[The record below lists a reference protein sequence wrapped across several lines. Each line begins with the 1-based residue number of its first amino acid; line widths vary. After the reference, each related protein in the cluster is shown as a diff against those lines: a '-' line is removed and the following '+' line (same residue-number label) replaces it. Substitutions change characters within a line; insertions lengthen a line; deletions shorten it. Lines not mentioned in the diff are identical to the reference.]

1 MKEEIDELWAK
12 RASEGVGPDLPKPK
26 PMEDKHS
33 ITGRKNPFSV
43 LCDGEDEDKVPEGGK
58 DPDKPG
64 AGSMDKRRRR
74 KAKRSQGSFKRK
86 GCSLRLKERKWS
98 RRHCSQ
104 ESTRESS
111 NPQIGARWRMRNPG
125 KTRRASGILRD
136 TKENTHRRDMKAMR
150 RKMQRV
156 ETNLA
161 ATPGLPGDWKQYGKN
176 VYYNRRTSRVVEVV
190 PFTEDLRREQEDG
203 GATLALESHQ
213 VREDQLIPTLTA
225 LLTTESDAQVARMWV
240 DTIHKVI
247 QKAEAQKEVEGI
259 VESLIQGALTMVTDS
274 GNEIIDEIES
284 MVKTLIHE
292 AADGTEDGKTKNTEA
307 TRACTGEAGQRECQH
322 RIQLKQRSSSRRGK
336 AKTRLLPILVQNE
349 TIPDHSTLED
359 LMYMLGP
366 IAETT
371 ELTEEEREP
380 QEGGTGKI
388 FTPVIHH
395 TAWGANQGVYERM
408 AHGAKAQHHR
418 TCGGQEGI
426 RERERMTAD
435 ITRNWRCRERKDKQM
450 KLLKST
456 GRARFQGKAEKREL
470 ATRVAEDNRRKLW
483 LAGHHLLIREHAE
496 VQITTVQSTDWL
508 PWSPMASSETLVD
521 GADAAVV
528 SKVKEIFIE
537 HQRQTMGTRYMKE
550 MKERRERRME
560 SRNESMHEFIDQLT
574 TDADGNHM
582 TGLQRLDLHQR
593 AVEMN
598 GADRTDPAML
608 AMLLCRED
616 TGTAK
621 DIAAAAINRAVVGAM
636 DGVWRMITD
645 QPRSGESRKEREN
658 RKKRRSK
665 RKRKRNHIVR
675 LEQTAE
681 GDTRMRTIPRR
692 RNGIR
697 PTLAHWIAEQMACPT
712 TSNKSSGHFEQH
724 EESSREH
731 DQTPAPEGG
740 TSEEGESNED
750 TQVIQST
757 TGTGEGA
764 QPQTGKHEQDHMCAE
779 QCNSGQTEGKSATR
793 QYLDDLMVSWRT
805 CSEGTSGKAIDL
817 RHCAA
822 ESFTIRRMEA
832 RNSQR
837 QTRRPSG
844 SRSVVE
850 GHGSEDGYGLSGDTP
865 PTRPFD
871 GARTP
876 DHLWLLGANTGQLAM
891 ETHQILEVV

>member
-1 MKEEIDELWAK
+1 
-12 RASEGVGPDLPKPK
+12 
-26 PMEDKHS
+26 
-33 ITGRKNPFSV
+33 
-43 LCDGEDEDKVPEGGK
+43 
-58 DPDKPG
+58 
-64 AGSMDKRRRR
+64 
-74 KAKRSQGSFKRK
+74 
-86 GCSLRLKERKWS
+86 
-98 RRHCSQ
+98 
-104 ESTRESS
+104 
-111 NPQIGARWRMRNPG
+111 
-125 KTRRASGILRD
+125 
-136 TKENTHRRDMKAMR
+136 
-150 RKMQRV
+150 
-156 ETNLA
+156 
-161 ATPGLPGDWKQYGKN
+161 
-176 VYYNRRTSRVVEVV
+176 
-190 PFTEDLRREQEDG
+190 
-203 GATLALESHQ
+203 
-213 VREDQLIPTLTA
+213 
-225 LLTTESDAQVARMWV
+225 
-240 DTIHKVI
+240 
-247 QKAEAQKEVEGI
+247 
-259 VESLIQGALTMVTDS
+259 
-274 GNEIIDEIES
+274 
-284 MVKTLIHE
+284 
-292 AADGTEDGKTKNTEA
+292 
-307 TRACTGEAGQRECQH
+307 
-322 RIQLKQRSSSRRGK
+322 
-336 AKTRLLPILVQNE
+336 
-349 TIPDHSTLED
+349 
-359 LMYMLGP
+359 
-366 IAETT
+366 
-371 ELTEEEREP
+371 
-380 QEGGTGKI
+380 
-388 FTPVIHH
+388 
-395 TAWGANQGVYERM
+395 
-408 AHGAKAQHHR
+408 
-418 TCGGQEGI
+418 
-426 RERERMTAD
+426 
-435 ITRNWRCRERKDKQM
+435 
-450 KLLKST
+450 
-456 GRARFQGKAEKREL
+456 
-470 ATRVAEDNRRKLW
+470 
-483 LAGHHLLIREHAE
+483 
-496 VQITTVQSTDWL
+496 
-508 PWSPMASSETLVD
+508 MASSETLVD

-574 TDADGNHM
+574 TDADGNYM

-616 TGTAK
+616 TGTTK

-764 QPQTGKHEQDHMCAE
+764 QPQTGKHEQDHMCAG

-817 RHCAA
+817 DTVLPKVSLSEGWKQEIANDRHGD
-822 ESFTIRRMEA
+822 RQEA
-832 RNSQR
+832 DRWWR
-837 QTRRPSG
+837 
-844 SRSVVE
+844 
-850 GHGSEDGYGLSGDTP
+850 
-865 PTRPFD
+865 
-871 GARTP
+871 
-876 DHLWLLGANTGQLAM
+876 AM
-891 ETHQILEVV
+891 AQKMGTVFQETHRLRAHLVEQELQIIFGSWAQTQANWQWRHTRFSKWYNKAMKEYTYTNTKHQSQKVKKGVTNWGMTAWRWLVRGEAPGTTGASLPIR